1 MVTSK
6 LQLSQLQIGG
16 CIHGLLILSRY
27 QNFPIYSHLQSRYF
41 TEVIYKEHNIPEHTA
56 LLVTN
61 V

>member
-1 MVTSK
+1 MEA
-6 LQLSQLQIGG
+6 
-16 CIHGLLILSRY
+16 IHGVLIFSRD
-27 QNFPIYSHLQSRYF
+27 QIFPIFSHLQSKYF